1 MANLA
6 KLKTIAQSMLKAGEK
21 IEATVGGDYSN
32 ESGPGNYETV
42 KGFMAATNQ
51 RLLVVLNSA
60 SLSLRKDNF
69 TYGQVTAATM
79 NDDCINIVLPDETI
93 TLSEISDDCGDLEK
107 FHKYVTEKKTP
118 PQKTTIAAR
127 DVEVTPPPPKK

>member
-21 IEATVGGDYSN
+21 IEATVGGNYSN
-32 ESGPGNYETV
+32 ESGPGNYEIV

-51 RLLVVLNSA
+51 RLLMVLNSA
-60 SLSLRKDNF
+60 PLSTRKDNF
-69 TYGQVTAATM
+69 TYPQVTAATM
-79 NDDCINIVLPDETI
+79 NDDCINVVLPDETI
-93 TLSEISDDCGDLEK
+93 TLCEVSDDCGDLEK
-107 FHKYVTEKKTP
+107 FHKYVTDKKAP

-127 DVEVTPPPPKK
+127 DVEVTPPPKK

>member
-6 KLKTIAQSMLKAGEK
+6 KLKTIAEGMLKAGEK
-21 IEATVGGDYSN
+21 IEATVGGNYTN
-32 ESGPGNYETV
+32 ESGPGNYEIV

-51 RLLVVLNSA
+51 RLVVVLNSD
-60 SLSLRKDNF
+60 SLSTRKDSF
-69 TYGQVTAATM
+69 TYPQVTGAAM
-79 NDDCINIVLPDETI
+79 HDNCINVVIPDETI
-93 TLSEISDDCGDLEK
+93 TLSEVSEECGDLEK

-127 DVEVTPPPPKK
+127 DVEVIQPPKK